1 MKEKETNNKKNITK
15 LKVIIII
22 LVIFLGLLSISFA
35 YIEIKHFI
43 ATLTE
48 QIQNDCEIETEE
60 YSDKKVYVVTPKEG
74 DKSDKKILFFHG
86 GSYIAEM
93 TEKHWE
99 FIEKIV
105 KDTGMTAIIPDYPL
119 TPRYNYEDVFNM
131 VEPLYKEIVEKVG
144 GDNLII
150 MGDSAGGGISLG
162 LLEKIGEDVEVPSKT
177 ILISPWLDVTM
188 SNEKIQ
194 EKQQYDK
201 DLSID
206 MLKLAGD
213 IYAKQVQSKNYLV
226 SPIYGDVSKLKNVT
240 ILTGTYDIL
249 NPDVYVLEEKVKNAG
264 ENVEV
269 KTYDKAGHDWIIVE
283 NSSKELVTQGYND
296 LLETINH

>member
-1 MKEKETNNKKNITK
+1 MKNKETNNKRSITK

-43 ATLTE
+43 ATPTE

-60 YSDKKVYVVTPKEG
+60 YSDKKVYVVTPKENA
-74 DKSDKKILFFHG
+74 KSDKKILFFHG

-131 VEPLYKEIVEKVG
+131 VEPLYKEIVKKVG

-249 NPDVYVLEEKVKNAG
+249 NPDVYVLEEKVKNVG
-264 ENVEV
+264 EDIEV
-269 KTYDKAGHDWIIVE
+269 KTHDWIIVE

-296 LLETINH
+296 LLEIINH